1 MSYSGLG
8 QAPAGSALI
17 TLAPRSDDLI
27 TVQRRLIDAGLLRL
41 SAPDGVISS
50 TSSPTLTAIRSFA
63 TNNGLSATGTA
74 RSSTGGLVIPRSLF
88 SAIIAAGGADM
99 DFSET
104 ITSIATG
111 PAPTT
116 TPAPMPGSGPTA
128 LPSKGGAASP
138 GMPSPGLP
146 SRLPMP
152 STGADPRTIL
162 IVSGVGV
169 LLLAGLAVWM
179 TSRPVAAP
187 VRANRRR
194 RR

>member
-41 SAPDGVISS
+41 PAPDGVISS

-63 TNNGLSATGTA
+63 TNNGLSSTGTA
-74 RSSTGGLVIPRSLF
+74 RSSTGGLVIPRALF
-88 SAIIAAGGADM
+88 SAIIAAGSADM

-111 PAPTT
+111 PAPVT
-116 TPAPMPGSGPTA
+116 TPAPVPGPAGPTA
-128 LPSKGGAASP
+128 FPSKGGAASP
-138 GMPSPGLP
+138 GTPSPG
-146 SRLPMP
+146 RLPMP

-179 TSRPVAAP
+179 TSRPAVAP

>member
-111 PAPTT
+111 PAPAT
-116 TPAPMPGSGPTA
+116 TPAPLPGSGPTA

-146 SRLPMP
+146 GRLPMP